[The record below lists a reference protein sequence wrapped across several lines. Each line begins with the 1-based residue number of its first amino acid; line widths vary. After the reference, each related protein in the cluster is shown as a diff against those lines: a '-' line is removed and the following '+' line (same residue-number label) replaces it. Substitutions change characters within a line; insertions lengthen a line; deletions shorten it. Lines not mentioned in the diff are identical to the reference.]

1 MKERFDFIFALGSG
15 CACSRM
21 LRERA
26 LQFASFPLDWVG
38 GISFAVGAGEGLRR
52 TTGVLVSDFANWF
65 REENLVRIPDYD
77 SSRYDAYRDRGTGL
91 YFTHDIP
98 RGGDL
103 HACHPSA
110 RERYERRIA
119 RFAALAG
126 SAKKMLAV
134 WVSDPRDP
142 GEIGEEDVCAALAA
156 LRGRYPQAEV
166 RLFVA
171 GCKEGTPPERAVVK
185 RGDGWELFLFDYRV
199 FTEGER
205 TWDVRTELFAPL
217 FDRFE
222 AVDYRTRAEK
232 RANAKR
238 ERAREYEKFRATSPL
253 DLLLTKMRFKLYRHL
268 RRKLERKG
276 VLAEQGGKVDDRV

>member
-1 MKERFDFIFALGSG
+1 MKERFDFVFALGSG

-21 LRERA
+21 LRERG

-52 TTGVLVSDFANWF
+52 TTDVVVSDFANWF
-65 REENLVRIPDYD
+65 CMENLERIPDYD
-77 SSRYDAYRDRGTGL
+77 SPRYDAYLDRGTGL

-103 HACHPSA
+103 AACYPAS
-110 RERYERRIA
+110 RERYGRRIS
-119 RFAALAG
+119 RFLRLAE
-126 SAKKMLAV
+126 SAKRILAV

-142 GEIGEEDVCAALAA
+142 GRIGEEDVRVALAA
-156 LRGRYPQAEV
+156 LRGRYPKADV
-166 RLFVA
+166 RLLVA
-171 GCKEGTPPERAVVK
+171 GCLDGTPAERAVAR
-185 RGDGWELFLFDYRV
+185 RGEGWELFLFDYRAV
-199 FTEGER
+199 TDGER

-222 AVDYRTRAEK
+222 SVDYRTRAEK

-238 ERAREYEKFRATSPL
+238 EKSREYEKFNATSPI
-253 DLLLTKMRFKLYRHL
+253 DLFFTKIYFKLYRHL
-268 RRKLERKG
+268 KRRLERKG
-276 VLAEQGGKVDDRV
+276 VQLQDGGRQ